1 MIERKIVVQLESGLH
16 ARPAAEFAKQAAA
29 FASRIFIGSTSGS
42 VNGKS
47 IVGIL
52 SLAVK
57 KGDEITLIA
66 DGADEQEALV
76 AWPGKAEPLQKKPL
90 PLPEARQFLREAESL
105 GCYIKVYVDD
115 HLYVQAATE
124 ETLRFAAVHRV
135 AFSETGVGKLADIT
149 AAPLK
154 IVLIDERIDQLCE
167 QLRNWQSAFTFIR
180 DAADELEIV
189 GKGVN
194 KKAGVAELCRVM
206 GIGWRQ
212 VMAIGNEAN
221 DLELVQA
228 AGVGVA
234 MGNASERL
242 KQAADL
248 VTRTNDEQGVAHVL
262 RQVLLSEQL

>member
-1 MIERKIVVQLESGLH
+1 MK
-16 ARPAAEFAKQAAA
+16 RPAIRLVVLDLDGTLLTSDSRLHPATVRTLQQVQSAGIQLALASGRTYNATRMIAEQMGLNLPLVAY
-29 FASRIFIGSTSGS
+29 
-42 VNGKS
+42 NG
-47 IVGIL
+47 
-52 SLAVK
+52 
-57 KGDEITLIA
+57 
-66 DGADEQEALV
+66 ALV

-115 HLYVQAATE
+115 HLCVQAATE
-124 ETLRFAAVHRV
+124 ETIRFAAVHRV